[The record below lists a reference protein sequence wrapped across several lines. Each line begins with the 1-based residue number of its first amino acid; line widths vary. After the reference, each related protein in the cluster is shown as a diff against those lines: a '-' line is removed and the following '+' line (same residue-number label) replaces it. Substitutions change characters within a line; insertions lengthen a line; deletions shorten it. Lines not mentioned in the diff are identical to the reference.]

1 MRFLEI
7 TIVVLLLCTAS
18 TLAAQSAPRDPVAD
32 YLSEVQMIL
41 QRDFL
46 VPRSIPDS
54 EREGLRVGVS
64 VVIGTNRRISSI
76 TITERSGHAG
86 FDAAVER
93 HIAGL
98 LEANPRLPEVPRA
111 ARSQYVGVPITVS
124 FVPPPPRT
132 PVPPAETQ
140 STAPSFG
147 AGY

>member
-1 MRFLEI
+1 MQLVKI
-7 TIVVLLLCTAS
+7 TLVSLILCIAVVAS
-18 TLAAQSAPRDPVAD
+18 AQNAPRDPVAD
-32 YLSEVQMIL
+32 YISEVQMIL

-46 VPRSIPDS
+46 VPRSIPES

-64 VVIGTNRRISSI
+64 VVIGANRRISSI

-98 LEANPRLPEVPRA
+98 LEANPRLPDPPRA

-124 FVPPPPRT
+124 FVPPPPRA
-132 PVPPAETQ
+132 PVTPAETQ
-140 STAPSFG
+140 STALQFG
-147 AGY
+147 PGY

>member
-1 MRFLEI
+1 MKILATFVLSL
-7 TIVVLLLCTAS
+7 VVVTAAIAS
-18 TLAAQSAPRDPVAD
+18 AQSAPRDPVAD

-64 VVIGTNRRISSI
+64 VVIGANRRISSI

-132 PVPPAETQ
+132 TVPPAETQ
-140 STAPSFG
+140 GTAPAFG